1 LILTTDT
8 NHLKLKKMANT
19 NKLNISWKNSL
30 WQSIGEQDVIK
41 LRNQL
46 KIIKSK
52 YESKMTDYKIET
64 IVREITM

>member
-1 LILTTDT
+1 MLQT
-8 NHLKLKKMANT
+8 KKKDKMVNT
-19 NKLNISWKNSL
+19 NKLKISWKNSL
-30 WQSIGEQDVIK
+30 WQSIGEQDVMI